1 MHVHVYMLGML
12 WPDSQAGV
20 SPQLSTTA
28 IQWSV
33 RVVLA
38 EPALESHPK
47 TRLSLTG
54 LEFLDAEL
62 GVRDLDVSPE
72 SLEQL
77 VVCHLRNRKAIS
89 RGASAIGHLVS
100 PVFIL

>member
-1 MHVHVYMLGML
+1 MLYA
-12 WPDSQAGV
+12 DSQAGV

-28 IQWSV
+28 IEYSV
-33 RVVLA
+33 RVILA
-38 EPALESHPK
+38 ESALESHSK

-54 LEFLDAEL
+54 LEFLDTEL

-72 SLEQL
+72 SLEKL
-77 VVCHLRNRKAIS
+77 VVSHLRNREAIS
-89 RGASAIGHLVS
+89 RGASASGHLVS